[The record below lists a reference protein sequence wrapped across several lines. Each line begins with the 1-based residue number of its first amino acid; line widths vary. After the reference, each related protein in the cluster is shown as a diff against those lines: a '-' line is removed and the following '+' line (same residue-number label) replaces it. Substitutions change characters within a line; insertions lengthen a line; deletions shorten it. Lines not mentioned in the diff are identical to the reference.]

1 VRVLLL
7 DERSSDPGADVAA
20 AQDEGQ
26 ASGRVGRWLP
36 HPQEAAVPRRRLE
49 RLRSGG
55 GRGVMRWARAGVSPE
70 AWPGVATQGQQFAAG
85 KARHG
90 DELVPGAPQII
101 WRRIGTHDVV
111 SA

>member
-1 VRVLLL
+1 
-7 DERSSDPGADVAA
+7 
-20 AQDEGQ
+20 
-26 ASGRVGRWLP
+26 
-36 HPQEAAVPRRRLE
+36 
-49 RLRSGG
+49 
-55 GRGVMRWARAGVSPE
+55 MRWARAGVSPE